1 MYKFLKR
8 ILDLLISLL
17 ALLLL
22 LPIFLPCMFILFV
35 TGEHRVWYLQDRIGL
50 GRSPFSI
57 IKFATMLKNSP
68 NIGTGDI
75 TVRKDPRVLPFG
87 SFLRKTKI
95 NELPQIFNVIAG
107 SMSIVGPRPLTKN
120 NFLFYDEK
128 VQEIIGT
135 LKPGITG
142 IGSVMFRDEE
152 KYVSTAEKPREFYQQ
167 NISPYKGA
175 LEVWYAE
182 NASIVLDVKLII
194 LTAWVIISPSSNLPH
209 KWLKNLPQ
217 KPEWMN

>member
-1 MYKFLKR
+1 MYKFFKR
-8 ILDLLISLL
+8 ILDLLI
-17 ALLLL
+17 ALVALIVLS
-22 LPIFLPCMFILFV
+22 PILIPCVLILFC

-50 GRSPFSI
+50 YCKAFSI

-87 SFLRKTKI
+87 GILRKTKI
-95 NELPQIFNVIAG
+95 NELPQIINVIWG
-107 SMSIVGPRPLTKN
+107 NMSIVGPRPLTER
-120 NFLFYDEK
+120 NFLFYSMD
-128 VQEIIGT
+128 VQKTIGT

-152 KYVSTAEKPREFYQQ
+152 KYTSNADDPRVFYQEY
-167 NISPYKGA
+167 ISPYKGA

-182 NASIVLDVKLII
+182 HASFILDIKLII
-194 LTAWVIISPSSNLPH
+194 LTAWVILSPESNLPH
-209 KWLKNLPQ
+209 KWLKELPE
-217 KPEWMN
+217 KPSWMD